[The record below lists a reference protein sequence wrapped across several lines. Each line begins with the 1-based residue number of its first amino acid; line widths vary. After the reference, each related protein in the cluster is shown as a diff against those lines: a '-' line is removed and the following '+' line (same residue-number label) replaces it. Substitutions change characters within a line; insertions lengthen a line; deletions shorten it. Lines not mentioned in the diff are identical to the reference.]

1 MNNDLS
7 PDSTSS
13 PFSFARERAYVVR
26 ADGFIK
32 RLSRRLRSR
41 SNRFLLPSTT
51 TRRSRERERRDAPP
65 PRFPLKPKTK
75 TDGARGEGELWRAK
89 RGELKFM
96 NGFERRRIKIHGGII
111 AGSSKTKERDEL
123 GAHSPSRATEIIPD
137 TRVSASQTF
146 PTPTRLFIRPPSSS
160 PF

>member
-1 MNNDLS
+1 MS

-41 SNRFLLPSTT
+41 SNRFLLPPTT
-51 TRRSRERERRDAPP
+51 IRRSREREKGCSSSS
-65 PRFPLKPKTK
+65 FSVETENE
-75 TDGARGEGELWRAK
+75 DGRGESELWRAK

-137 TRVSASQTF
+137 TRVSASQTS
-146 PTPTRLFIRPPSSS
+146 PTPTRLFIRPPSS

>member
-1 MNNDLS
+1 MRTGSLNGCRDDCARVRTAS
-7 PDSTSS
+7 
-13 PFSFARERAYVVR
+13 FSRQ
-26 ADGFIK
+26 
-32 RLSRRLRSR
+32 RRLGGV
-41 SNRFLLPSTT
+41 
-51 TRRSRERERRDAPP
+51 ERERRDAPP

-75 TDGARGEGELWRAK
+75 TEGARGEGELWRAK

-137 TRVSASQTF
+137 TRVSASQTS
-146 PTPTRLFIRPPSSS
+146 PTPTRLFIRPPSS